1 VLLSFSKNHRFQI
14 FQKIKIKE
22 LMVLGISKKSE
33 SKNQLVLGILKT
45 VKSKN
50 CQFWVFQNPQRTF
63 SFHEGVGSF
72 LG

>member
-1 VLLSFSKNHRFQI
+1 
-14 FQKIKIKE
+14 
-22 LMVLGISKKSE
+22 MVLGISKKSE

-63 SFHEGVGSF
+63 SVDEGTVGSF
-72 LG
+72 LE